1 MAVGI
6 MGGNSRNSCLVAVNL
21 SMQMCPMVSMT
32 EQMQWSA
39 NIFMYPVEQ
48 EPDGKINNLHIYQR
62 AV

>member
-6 MGGNSRNSCLVAVNL
+6 VGDNSRNSWLVAVNL
-21 SMQMCPMVSMT
+21 STHLCPMVSMA

-48 EPDGKINNLHIYQR
+48 EPDGKINNLRIYQR
-62 AV
+62 AA